1 MNELIKKAH
10 VSVDIFSP
18 IAKEITHINYA
29 FYTYILDINECLTNP
44 CHWNATCNNKI
55 GSYMCVCDTG
65 YSGDG
70 FNCTGIQLILLLI
83 QEYDTAHLHIN

>member
-70 FNCTGIQLILLLI
+70 FNCTGIQLILHRFR
-83 QEYDTAHLHIN
+83 EYETAHLHNN